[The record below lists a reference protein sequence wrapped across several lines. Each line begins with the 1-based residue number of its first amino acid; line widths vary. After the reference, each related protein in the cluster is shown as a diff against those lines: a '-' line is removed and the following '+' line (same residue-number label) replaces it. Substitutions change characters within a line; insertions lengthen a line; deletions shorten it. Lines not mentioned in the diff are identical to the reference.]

1 MTSGSRLACRERR
14 QPRKSYGYPVA
25 KPVRIRHRGISI
37 FADRGLVGARGL
49 SVDVV
54 FQMIF
59 MKVVCLTGAIPLLLS
74 V

>member
-1 MTSGSRLACRERR
+1 M
-14 QPRKSYGYPVA
+14 A

-37 FADRGLVGARGL
+37 FADRCLVGAQGL

-59 MKVVCLTGAIPLLLS
+59 MKVVCLTGAIPLLLL